1 MTKTSRDLFRLKPIA
16 PMTTDKSFWKSGHLP
31 TLFSAFL
38 YFDVSFMIW
47 VLLGALGNYVATDL
61 GLNPAQKGLMT
72 AVPLLGGSI
81 LRLVFGQLTDQIG
94 PKKTGCIGLA
104 ATLLPLLGGWLWADS
119 IGKVLCVGL
128 LLGVAGAS
136 FAAALPLASR
146 WYPAKYQGLAMGI
159 AGAGNSGTVFA
170 TFFAPRLAESWG
182 WHAVFGLAILPL
194 VLAAVVFITL
204 AKEAPETKKAGQGTQ
219 FLVLLKERDT
229 YLFSVFYAVTF
240 GGFVGLASFLS
251 ILLRDQYGVSKVT
264 AGDLTALC
272 VMAGSFLRPVGGFL
286 ADRLGGIRVLTVLY
300 GTVAILALGIAQLPP
315 LEIAVALLF
324 LLMACLGIGNGSV
337 FQLVPQRF
345 GQHVGV
351 ATGILGAAGGLGGFF
366 LPTLLGSL
374 KQVSGSYASGLMAL
388 SGLAVVALVILAIA
402 QSDWIGV
409 WIARHGRAVPR
420 TELSSPENAEAA

>member
-1 MTKTSRDLFRLKPIA
+1 MKTN
-16 PMTTDKSFWKSGHLP
+16 TSFWKSGHLP

-47 VLLGALGNYVATDL
+47 VMLGALGNYVASDL
-61 GLNPAQKGLMT
+61 NLNPAQKGMMT
-72 AVPLLGGSI
+72 AIPLLGGSI
-81 LRLVFGQLTDQIG
+81 LRLLFGQLTDRIG
-94 PKKTGCIGLA
+94 PRRTGCLGLA

-119 IGKVLCVGL
+119 LDRVYCVGL

-146 WYPAKYQGLAMGI
+146 WYPAEHQGLAMGI

-170 TFFAPRLAESWG
+170 TFFAPRLAEAWG

-194 VLAAVVFITL
+194 LVAAVVFVSL
-204 AKEAPETKKAGQGTQ
+204 AREAPGTVKKNNSAE
-219 FLVLLKERDT
+219 FLAVLKERDT
-229 YLFSVFYAVTF
+229 YLFSLFYAVTF

-251 ILLRDQYGVSKVT
+251 ILLHDQYGVSKVT
-264 AGDLTALC
+264 AGDLTTLC
-272 VMAGSFLRPVGGFL
+272 VLAGSFFRPVGGLL
-286 ADRLGGIRVLTVLY
+286 ADRLGGIRVLVILY
-300 GTVAILALGIAQLPP
+300 GVVSLLALGVAQLPA
-315 LEIAVALLF
+315 LWLATILLF

-366 LPTLLGSL
+366 LPTLVGSL
-374 KQVSGSYASGLMAL
+374 KQITGSYASGLMVLA
-388 SGLAVVALVILAIA
+388 GLAV
-402 QSDWIGV
+402 
-409 WIARHGRAVPR
+409 
-420 TELSSPENAEAA
+420 

>member
-1 MTKTSRDLFRLKPIA
+1 MKTDR
-16 PMTTDKSFWKSGHLP
+16 SFWKSGHLP

-94 PKKTGCIGLA
+94 PKKTGCLGLA

-119 IGKVLCVGL
+119 IGKVLCLGL

-146 WYPAKYQGLAMGI
+146 WYPAKDQGLAMGI

-170 TFFAPRLAESWG
+170 TFFAPRLAEAWG

-194 VLAAVVFITL
+194 ALAAVVFITL
-204 AKEAPETKKAGQGTQ
+204 AKEAPGTKKTGQGTE
-219 FLVLLKERDT
+219 FLALLKERDI

-272 VMAGSFLRPVGGFL
+272 VMAGSFLRPVGGLL
-286 ADRLGGIRVLTVLY
+286 ADRLGGIRVLVILY
-300 GTVAILALGIAQLPP
+300 GMVAILALCIAQLPA
-315 LEIAVALLF
+315 LGIAVALLF

-374 KQVSGSYASGLMAL
+374 KQMSGSYASGLMAL

-409 WIARHGRAVPR
+409 WITRHGRAVPR
-420 TELSSPENAEAA
+420 AELSSPGNAEPA